1 MRIRAGCGRVVLERR
16 EVVAFMSM
24 QTVGG
29 ILMALIAATMFIFIQ
44 DVVVAVPITL
54 LIVGI
59 ALIANDARLRRN

>member
-1 MRIRAGCGRVVLERR
+1 
-16 EVVAFMSM
+16 MSM

>member
-1 MRIRAGCGRVVLERR
+1 MRR
-16 EVVAFMSM
+16 EVAAFMSM